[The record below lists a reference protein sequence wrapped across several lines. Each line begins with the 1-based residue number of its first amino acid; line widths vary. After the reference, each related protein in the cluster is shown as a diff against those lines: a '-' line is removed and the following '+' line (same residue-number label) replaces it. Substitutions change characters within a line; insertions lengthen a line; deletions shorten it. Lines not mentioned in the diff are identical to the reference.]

1 MPVSSPLGRRAVCPL
16 LYIHVYTGV
25 YGESRNKHLMCL
37 CVCICVY
44 VAETEWKAIPWSGFC
59 LAELILL
66 LSLRTPE
73 ILLRSGPRDL
83 LEA

>member
-1 MPVSSPLGRRAVCPL
+1 MHRLVQPGSQVHGHLSAGPMPVSSPLGRCAVCPL

-44 VAETEWKAIPWSGFC
+44 VAETEWKAIP
-59 LAELILL
+59 
-66 LSLRTPE
+66 
-73 ILLRSGPRDL
+73 
-83 LEA
+83 